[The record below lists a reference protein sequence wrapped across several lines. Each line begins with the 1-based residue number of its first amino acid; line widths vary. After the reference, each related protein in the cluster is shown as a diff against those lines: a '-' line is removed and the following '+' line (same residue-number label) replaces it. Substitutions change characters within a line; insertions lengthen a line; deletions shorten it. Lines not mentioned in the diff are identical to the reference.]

1 MKPLLPNIIDHDTGL
16 KINFKFQIFLKLQ
29 AFKEDVSVEISLR
42 AATEPITLNK
52 CLEQFTKQEELGD
65 DEKYY
70 CSNCKSHQLASK
82 KLQIWRLPAVLVS
95 NETILA
101 IHCKIKFTLHNSFCS
116 LVTIHGVYVMY
127 GNSYLQIV
135 HFKRFHFLN
144 GRWIKSHKI
153 VDFPLKDF
161 DPTHY
166 LAAVPCNTIQRYK
179 ELAEMGKMSSVRVT
193 KARSVWTKCNGTIDE
208 FKESELQEGNEN
220 CTNFTDQI
228 ITELKKED
236 TVRDLSSSN
245 TNKDFDAEN
254 QTIVPDHMPNEQ
266 PENSDKY
273 NVNIPAKTPTPK
285 NSSGIFSPKSN
296 RRMRQESTSLYTHP
310 IVDDDLQ
317 DFHQHRLLPGKN
329 PLDVRYELRSMVVS

>member
-1 MKPLLPNIIDHDTGL
+1 M
-16 KINFKFQIFLKLQ
+16 
-29 AFKEDVSVEISLR
+29 
-42 AATEPITLNK
+42 
-52 CLEQFTKQEELGD
+52 
-65 DEKYY
+65 Y
-70 CSNCKSHQLASK
+70 C
-82 KLQIWRLPAVLVS
+82 
-95 NETILA
+95 
-101 IHCKIKFTLHNSFCS
+101 
-116 LVTIHGVYVMY
+116 
-127 GNSYLQIV
+127 NSYLQIV

-193 KARSVWTKCNGTIDE
+193 KARSIWTKCNGTIDE
-208 FKESELQEGNEN
+208 FKESELQEGHEN

-236 TVRDLSSSN
+236 TVQDLSSSI
-245 TNKDFDAEN
+245 TKKDFDAEN